1 MDINYEHTNQDQL
14 PQDPFRRPDL
24 PAQTAGMPENTEPEK
39 HPDADEAL
47 QEARDALPAQPA
59 ALTVG
64 HSGTGMSG
72 LDDDLSVFFA
82 QPATT
87 EQARQNGQPDAATPV
102 PVRNKVFIS
111 FNRKDG
117 KYLKILHAHLRYDER
132 AGTIKFW
139 DGTRIEPGSKWRKAI
154 EEALATA
161 SIAVLLVSADF
172 LASDFIADEELPY
185 LLAAEARGMRI
196 YSVILRPCAFHYTVL
211 AQFEAINPP
220 SHPLST
226 MSEAQQETVWVKL
239 TDVIR
244 RNMHPEQ
251 SSATQ

>member
-1 MDINYEHTNQDQL
+1 MDSNYEHTHNDYASL
-14 PQDPFRRPDL
+14 DPSWRSDL
-24 PAQTAGMPENTEPEK
+24 HTQTAGKPENPEPEK
-39 HPDADEAL
+39 RSGTGESP
-47 QEARDALPAQPA
+47 QETHDALPVRPA
-59 ALTVG
+59 AL
-64 HSGTGMSG
+64 SGEHPEAHTSDPDG
-72 LDDDLSVFFA
+72 DR
-82 QPATT
+82 PAPVA
-87 EQARQNGQPDAATPV
+87 ESAAAGQARQEGQAASL
-102 PVRNKVFIS
+102 PVRHKVFIS
-111 FNRKDG
+111 FNRKDSR
-117 KYLKILHAHLRYDER
+117 YLHTLHAHLRYDER

-172 LASDFIADEELPY
+172 LASDFIAEEELPY
-185 LLAAEARGMRI
+185 LLEAEARGMRI
-196 YSVILRPCAFHYTVL
+196 YSVILRPCAFHHTVL

-226 MSEAQQETVWVKL
+226 MSEAQQEAVWVKL

-244 RNMHPEQ
+244 RNMHIEK